1 MSFKSYIKCKFFNCR
16 VTAEKN
22 TALLRNAEISQQMEL
37 VKQDMRRQERDM
49 NDLLNKLTQLEEEND
64 KLKESTLI
72 QQKLTKNIVELE
84 DQISEKNK
92 VMIYIFIDI
101 FFF

>member
-1 MSFKSYIKCKFFNCR
+1 M
-16 VTAEKN
+16 TAEKN